1 MASRYS
7 IEAVFKAT
15 DEFTS
20 PIKKMQEQNKK
31 FTNAFTNGVAKCE
44 RAAQNF
50 SNKLKSTLKGIGV
63 GMLAAG
69 GIMTAALIKVG
80 KDAIQ
85 LASDL
90 IEVQNVVDVTF
101 GKDADTIN
109 KWSKTTL
116 ESFGL
121 SELQAKKFSSTLG
134 AMMKSSG
141 LAGDKITRMSM
152 DLAGLAGDMASFYN
166 LDIEEAFNKIRG
178 GLSGETEPLKVL
190 GVDISTTNLQKTFG
204 LDSKQWQSLDAAQKQ
219 ILRYKYLMKVTKDAQ
234 GDFSRTM
241 SDSLANQQR
250 VLKTTIEQMLA
261 TLGTVFMPA
270 LVRFSNEALNLIKS
284 IDIESIK
291 TKLEDFVNKIDFE
304 KLINDIKNIAIQF
317 FNFTKSAIKLVQAIK
332 PFLPLLTKIVIALIA
347 FKTAMIVV
355 GYVSMFAKAIKGLA
369 VALKVAQVAQW
380 LLNAA
385 ISANPI
391 GLIIIAVA
399 ALIAIIVLLVKNW
412 DKVKAA
418 ITSFAQSAY
427 NFLTSIYEKLE
438 NAPLFIQF
446 LTLPFKTFIDFLR
459 VGYRGVIAIID
470 AFKNGGIKEGIMQI
484 GKSLLAFL
492 ITPLKQF
499 LNLVSKIPGVGNLT
513 RGISDS
519 LNQLQTSLL
528 TPTSKED
535 RAAATI
541 TQRTETT
548 TRGVVE
554 IRDTTGKATMTRP
567 ITTQNPQ
574 IKFLSS
580 GGF

>member
-20 PIKKMQEQNKK
+20 PIKKMQSQNKK
-31 FTNAFTNGVAKCE
+31 FLNNMQSDFAKAQRSVEAFGK
-44 RAAQNF
+44 
-50 SNKLKSTLKGIGV
+50 KIKSIVKGIGV
-63 GMLAAG
+63 GLIAG
-69 GIMTAALIKVG
+69 AGLVTAGLLKVS

-109 KWSKTTL
+109 KWSKTAL

-234 GDFSRTM
+234 GDFTRTM
-241 SDSLANQQR
+241 SDSLANQRR

-317 FNFTKSAIKLVQAIK
+317 FNFTKSAIKLIQTLK

-385 ISANPI
+385 MSANPI
-391 GLIIIAVA
+391 GLIIIAVV

-446 LTLPFKTFIDFLR
+446 LTLPFKTFIDLLR
-459 VGYRGVIAIID
+459 TGYRGVIAIID

-492 ITPLKQF
+492 ITPLKNF
-499 LNLVSKIPGVGNLT
+499 LNLISKIPGVGNLT

-519 LNQLQTSLL
+519 LNQLQSSLL

-574 IKFLSS
+574 IKFSSS
-580 GGF
+580 GDF

>member
-304 KLINDIKNIAIQF
+304 KLINDVKNIAIQF

-332 PFLPLLTKIVIALIA
+332 PFLPILISVIA
-347 FKTAMIVV
+347 
-355 GYVSMFAKAIKGLA
+355 
-369 VALKVAQVAQW
+369 ALKLYQTVMLAAAAAQAIFNAIAS
-380 LLNAA
+380 LNP
-385 ISANPI
+385 ISLIIIGVGILI
-391 GLIIIAVA
+391 GLIIV
-399 ALIAIIVLLVKNW
+399 LVKNW

-574 IKFLSS
+574 IKFSSS

>member
-20 PIKKMQEQNKK
+20 PIKKMQSQNKK
-31 FTNAFTNGVAKCE
+31 FLNNMQSDFAKAQRSVEAFGK
-44 RAAQNF
+44 
-50 SNKLKSTLKGIGV
+50 KIKSIVKGIGIGLV
-63 GMLAAG
+63 AG
-69 GIMTAALIKVG
+69 AGLVTAGLLKVS

-304 KLINDIKNIAIQF
+304 KLINDVKNIAIQF
-317 FNFTKSAIKLVQAIK
+317 FNFTKSAIKLIQTLK
-332 PFLPLLTKIVIALIA
+332 PFLPILISVIAALKLYQTVMLVAAAAQAIFNAIASLNPISLIIIGVGILIALI
-347 FKTAMIVV
+347 IV
-355 GYVSMFAKAIKGLA
+355 
-369 VALKVAQVAQW
+369 
-380 LLNAA
+380 
-385 ISANPI
+385 
-391 GLIIIAVA
+391 
-399 ALIAIIVLLVKNW
+399 LVKNW

-574 IKFLSS
+574 IKFSSS
-580 GGF
+580 GDF

>member
-20 PIKKMQEQNKK
+20 PIKKMQSQNKK
-31 FTNAFTNGVAKCE
+31 FLNNMQSDFAKAQRSVEAFGK
-44 RAAQNF
+44 
-50 SNKLKSTLKGIGV
+50 KIKSIVKGIGIGLV
-63 GMLAAG
+63 AG
-69 GIMTAALIKVG
+69 AGLVTAGLLKVS

-317 FNFTKSAIKLVQAIK
+317 FNFTKSAIKLIQTLK
-332 PFLPLLTKIVIALIA
+332 PFLPILISVIA
-347 FKTAMIVV
+347 
-355 GYVSMFAKAIKGLA
+355 
-369 VALKVAQVAQW
+369 ALKLYQTVMLVAAAAQAIFNAIAS
-380 LLNAA
+380 LNP
-385 ISANPI
+385 ISLIIIGVGILI
-391 GLIIIAVA
+391 GLIIV
-399 ALIAIIVLLVKNW
+399 LVKNW

-574 IKFLSS
+574 IKFSSS